1 MLSLLKKLWNWLK
14 SLFIASPRA
23 INPKEVKNTPPE
35 PSDGEYEGIL
45 MGLFEQVAAGTTTG
59 GLRGWLYSR
68 HCNDKKL
75 ARWLEVKSEEW
86 LLYPEDYQTLG
97 RDLAALGKVMTG
109 NLGEV
114 SQRISLQLRDAVR
127 DVSGVEGE
135 NLSPK
140 ETDLTEVVQDA
151 EFWFEQGNQKYMNG
165 DFIGAIASYD
175 QALEIKPDFHE
186 AWYNRGIALRNLGRF
201 EDAIASYDQALE
213 IKPDFHE
220 AWNNR
225 GNALRNLGRFEDA
238 IASYDQALEIKPDF
252 HEAWNNRGIALA
264 NLGRFEDAIASYDQA
279 LEIKP
284 DYYEAWNN
292 RGIALA
298 NLGRFE
304 DAIASYDQALE
315 IKPDYYEA
323 WNNRGNALRNLGR
336 FEDAI
341 ASYDQ
346 ALEIKPEYHEAW
358 YNRGIALGNLG
369 RFEEEIASYDRALEI
384 KPDKHEA
391 WNNRGVALGNL
402 GRFEE
407 AIASWDRALEF
418 KPDYHDAWNYRGIA
432 LANLG
437 RFEEAIAS
445 YDRALEIKPDYHDA
459 WNYRGI
465 ALANLGRFEEA
476 IASYDR
482 ALEIKPDYHDAWNNR
497 GVALGNLGRFEE
509 ALTSYDKALEI
520 KPDLHQAWYNRGWSV
535 CSLSKNRVSTPSLEA
550 LIYRKPIVALNDREP
565 HIFALREALPHLIQG
580 SPPWGQIYRY
590 LGEAYLE
597 HSQYKEKASPY
608 WREAIRHYQ
617 TALPI
622 LSEKDF
628 PEDHLEI
635 LQGLIRAHL
644 SLQEIP
650 EARFYQQQGRHL
662 FTRLRAQKRDK
673 PAFEAKFSSF
683 SHLEIDLLIE
693 ENHPLDAIEQAE
705 FYKNR
710 CLTWILDNWQ
720 ENPTSPDYATIQS
733 LTGPNKAI
741 IYWYLSEDN
750 LTTFIITAEADPV
763 IVEPEQ
769 RRQPARQFR
778 TWLTEWDKQYRDYAS
793 KKETE
798 NKQNHPW
805 RLSLNSRFAELKRIL
820 QIDKILEPLPVSV
833 DSLILIPHRDLHRF
847 PLHTLFPEKYTATYL
862 PSAQVGLRP
871 QSGDSSYSPLLS
883 VEDPK
888 TEQKPMDFAQLESA
902 IISHILQPS
911 QRISPKK
918 ASREN
923 VRKALENAHK
933 TFHFT
938 GHGFYDSFRPQE
950 SAIALSDGLL
960 TVRDINKLNLS
971 SYRLVCL
978 AACET
983 ALTGKDGITTEYV
996 GLVSAFLAAGA
1007 TNVVSTLW
1015 PVKEISSAWFMINFY
1030 QRLLAGES
1038 PALALKN
1045 TQNWLKNITW
1055 QQLANWIE
1063 QLGQLPDLRE
1073 GVDRLEV
1080 RAANIL
1086 KEGSTIG
1093 LDQLTEYSD
1102 PYHWA
1107 AYTLTGQD

>member
-14 SLFIASPRA
+14 SLFIASPKA

-45 MGLFEQVAAGTTTG
+45 MGLFEQVAAGTTTD

-68 HCNDKKL
+68 HCDDKKL

-86 LLYPEDYQTLG
+86 LRYPEDYQTLG
-97 RDLAALGKVMTG
+97 RNLAALGKVMTG

-135 NLSPK
+135 NLGSK

-151 EFWFEQGNQKYMNG
+151 EFWFEQGYQKAING
-165 DFIGAIASYD
+165 DFIGAIASWD
-175 QALEIKPDFHE
+175 RALEIKPD
-186 AWYNRGIALRNLGRF
+186 Y
-201 EDAIASYDQALE
+201 YY
-213 IKPDFHE
+213 

-225 GNALRNLGRFEDA
+225 GNALVNLGRLEEA
-238 IASYDQALEIKPDF
+238 IASYDRALEFKPDF
-252 HEAWNNRGIALA
+252 HEAWNNRGIALR
-264 NLGRFEDAIASYDQA
+264 NLGRFEQAIASYDRALEFKPDFHEAWNNRGIALGNLGRLEEAIASYDQA

-284 DYYEAWNN
+284 DKHEAWNY
-292 RGIALA
+292 RGFALD

-304 DAIASYDQALE
+304 Q
-315 IKPDYYEA
+315 
-323 WNNRGNALRNLGR
+323 
-336 FEDAI
+336 
-341 ASYDQ
+341 
-346 ALEIKPEYHEAW
+346 
-358 YNRGIALGNLG
+358 
-369 RFEEEIASYDRALEI
+369 
-384 KPDKHEA
+384 
-391 WNNRGVALGNL
+391 
-402 GRFEE
+402 
-407 AIASWDRALEF
+407 
-418 KPDYHDAWNYRGIA
+418 
-432 LANLG
+432 
-437 RFEEAIAS
+437 AIAS
-445 YDRALEIKPDYHDA
+445 YDRALEIKPDYHLA
-459 WNYRGI
+459 WDNRGI
-465 ALANLGRFEEA
+465 ALGNLGRFEQAIASWDRALEIQPDYHYAWNNRGVALENLGRLAEAIASWDRALEIKPDDHVAWYNRGIALYNLARFEEVIASYDRALEIKPDYHEAWDNRGIALGNLGRLAEA

-482 ALEIKPDYHDAWNNR
+482 ALEIKPDDHDAWNNR
-497 GVALGNLGRFEE
+497 GIALTDLARFEE
-509 ALTSYDKALEI
+509 AIASYDRALEF
-520 KPDLHQAWYNRGWSV
+520 KPDKHEAWYGRGWAV
-535 CSLSKNRVSTPSLEA
+535 CSLSKNRISTPSLEA

-608 WREAIRHYQ
+608 WREAIGHYQ
-617 TALPI
+617 IALPI

-750 LTTFIITAEADPV
+750 LTTFIITPEADPV

-769 RRQPARQFR
+769 RRQLARQFR
-778 TWLTEWDKQYRDYAS
+778 TWLTEWDKQYLDYAS

-805 RLSLNSRFAELKRIL
+805 RLSLNSRFAQLKRIL

-911 QRISPKK
+911 QRISPEN

-923 VRKALENAHK
+923 VRNALENAHK

-1015 PVKEISSAWFMINFY
+1015 PVKEISSAWFMVNFY

-1063 QLGQLPDLRE
+1063 QLGQLPDLME
-1073 GVDRLEV
+1073 WVDRLEA

-1102 PYHWA
+1102 PYYWA

>member
-14 SLFIASPRA
+14 SLFIASPKA

-68 HCNDKKL
+68 HCDDKKL

-86 LLYPEDYQTLG
+86 LRYPEDYQTLG

-127 DVSGVEGE
+127 DVSSVEEE
-135 NLSPK
+135 NLGPK

-165 DFIGAIASYD
+165 DFIGAIASFD
-175 QALEIKPDFHE
+175 
-186 AWYNRGIALRNLGRF
+186 R
-201 EDAIASYDQALE
+201 
-213 IKPDFHE
+213 
-220 AWNNR
+220 
-225 GNALRNLGRFEDA
+225 
-238 IASYDQALEIKPDF
+238 
-252 HEAWNNRGIALA
+252 
-264 NLGRFEDAIASYDQA
+264 A

-284 DYYEAWNN
+284 DYHQAWDN
-292 RGIALA
+292 RGIALHK
-298 NLGRFE
+298 LGRFE
-304 DAIASYDQALE
+304 QA
-315 IKPDYYEA
+315 
-323 WNNRGNALRNLGR
+323 
-336 FEDAI
+336 
-341 ASYDQ
+341 
-346 ALEIKPEYHEAW
+346 
-358 YNRGIALGNLG
+358 
-369 RFEEEIASYDRALEI
+369 IASYDRALEF
-384 KPDKHEA
+384 KPDFHEA
-391 WNNRGVALGNL
+391 WINRGVALG
-402 GRFEE
+402 
-407 AIASWDRALEF
+407 
-418 KPDYHDAWNYRGIA
+418 
-432 LANLG
+432 NLG

-445 YDRALEIKPDYHDA
+445 YDRALEIKPDLHQA
-459 WNYRGI
+459 WYNRGV
-465 ALANLGRFEEA
+465 ALYNLGRFEEA

-482 ALEIKPDYHDAWNNR
+482 ALEFKPDKHEAWTNRGVALYNLGRFEQAIASYDRALEIKPDYHLAWNNR
-497 GVALGNLGRFEE
+497 GFALGNLGRFEQAIAFYDRALEIKPDFHLAWDNRGIALANLGRLAE
-509 ALTSYDKALEI
+509 AIASYDRALEIKPDYHEAWGNRGIALANLGRLAEAIASYDRALEIKPDYHEAWGNRGIALADLGRLEEAIASYDKALEF
-520 KPDLHQAWYNRGWSV
+520 KPDYHEAWHNRGWAV
-535 CSLSKNRVSTPSLEA
+535 CSLSKNRISTPSLEA

-778 TWLTEWDKQYRDYAS
+778 TWLTEWDKQYLDYAS

-805 RLSLNSRFAELKRIL
+805 RLSLNSRFAQLKRIL

-888 TEQKPMDFAQLESA
+888 TEQKPMDLAQLESA
-902 IISHILQPS
+902 IISHIVQPS
-911 QRISPKK
+911 QRISPEN

-996 GLVSAFLAAGA
+996 GLVSAFRAAGA
-1007 TNVVSTLW
+1007 SNVVSTLW
-1015 PVKEISSAWFMINFY
+1015 PVKEISSAWFMVNFY

-1080 RAANIL
+1080 RAANTL

>member
-14 SLFIASPRA
+14 SLFIASPKA
-23 INPKEVKNTPPE
+23 INLKKVKNTPPE

-45 MGLFEQVAAGTTTG
+45 MGLFEQVAAGTTTD
-59 GLRGWLYSR
+59 GLREWLYSR
-68 HCNDKKL
+68 HCDDKKL

-135 NLSPK
+135 NLCSK

-151 EFWFEQGNQKYMNG
+151 EFWFEQGTQKYMNG

-175 QALEIKPDFHE
+175 RALEIKPDDHHAWNNRGSALANLGRLEEAIASYDQALEIKPDFHQAWDIRGVILNNLGRYEEALASSDKALEIKPDFYHAWYVRGFALDGLGRFEEAIASYDRALEFKPDDHE

-201 EDAIASYDQALE
+201 EEAIASYDQALE
-213 IKPDFHE
+213 IKPD
-220 AWNNR
+220 
-225 GNALRNLGRFEDA
+225 
-238 IASYDQALEIKPDF
+238 
-252 HEAWNNRGIALA
+252 
-264 NLGRFEDAIASYDQA
+264 
-279 LEIKP
+279 
-284 DYYEAWNN
+284 
-292 RGIALA
+292 
-298 NLGRFE
+298 
-304 DAIASYDQALE
+304 
-315 IKPDYYEA
+315 
-323 WNNRGNALRNLGR
+323 
-336 FEDAI
+336 
-341 ASYDQ
+341 
-346 ALEIKPEYHEAW
+346 
-358 YNRGIALGNLG
+358 
-369 RFEEEIASYDRALEI
+369 
-384 KPDKHEA
+384 KHEA
-391 WNNRGVALGNL
+391 WHNRGVALG
-402 GRFEE
+402 
-407 AIASWDRALEF
+407 
-418 KPDYHDAWNYRGIA
+418 
-432 LANLG
+432 NLG

-445 YDRALEIKPDYHDA
+445 YDRALEIKPDYHQA
-459 WNYRGI
+459 WYNRGI
-465 ALANLGRFEEA
+465 ALADLGRFEEA

-482 ALEIKPDYHDAWNNR
+482 ALEIKPDYHEAWNNR
-497 GVALGNLGRFEE
+497 GVALLNLGRFEDAIASYDRALEIKPDYYYAWNNRGNALGNLGRFEQ
-509 ALTSYDKALEI
+509 AIASYDRALEI
-520 KPDLHQAWYNRGWSV
+520 KPDFHEAWNNRGGALHSLGRFEQAIASFDQALEIKPDYHLAWNNRGSAV
-535 CSLSKNRVSTPSLEA
+535 CSLSKNRISTPSLEA

-590 LGEAYLE
+590 LGQAYLE

-617 TALPI
+617 IALPI

-673 PAFEAKFSSF
+673 PAFERKFSSF

-710 CLTWILDNWQ
+710 CLTWILDSWQ
-720 ENPTSPDYATIQS
+720 ENATSPDYATIQS

-769 RRQPARQFR
+769 RRQPAQQFR
-778 TWLTEWDKQYRDYAS
+778 TWLSEWDKQYLDYAS

-805 RLSLNSRFAELKRIL
+805 RLSLNSRFAQLKRIL

-862 PSAQVGLRP
+862 PSAQVGLRT
-871 QSGDSSYSPLLS
+871 QSSDFSYSPLLS

-888 TEQKPMDFAQLESA
+888 TEQKPMDLAQLESA

-911 QRISPKK
+911 ERISPEN

-923 VRKALENAHK
+923 VRNALENAHK

-996 GLVSAFLAAGA
+996 GLVSAFRAAGA

-1015 PVKEISSAWFMINFY
+1015 PVKEISSAWFMVNFY
-1030 QRLLAGES
+1030 QRLLTGES

-1063 QLGQLPDLRE
+1063 QLGQLPDLME
-1073 GVDRLEV
+1073 WVDRLEA

-1102 PYHWA
+1102 PYYWA

>member
-14 SLFIASPRA
+14 SLFIASPKA
-23 INPKEVKNTPPE
+23 INPKKVENTPPE

-68 HCNDKKL
+68 HCDDKKL
-75 ARWLEVKSEEW
+75 ARWLGVKSEEW
-86 LLYPEDYQTLG
+86 LQYPEDYQTLG

-127 DVSGVEGE
+127 DVSSVEGE
-135 NLSPK
+135 NLCPK

-151 EFWFEQGNQKYMNG
+151 AFWFEQGTQKYMNG
-165 DFIGAIASYD
+165 DFIGA
-175 QALEIKPDFHE
+175 
-186 AWYNRGIALRNLGRF
+186 
-201 EDAIASYDQALE
+201 
-213 IKPDFHE
+213 
-220 AWNNR
+220 
-225 GNALRNLGRFEDA
+225 
-238 IASYDQALEIKPDF
+238 
-252 HEAWNNRGIALA
+252 
-264 NLGRFEDAIASYDQA
+264 
-279 LEIKP
+279 
-284 DYYEAWNN
+284 
-292 RGIALA
+292 
-298 NLGRFE
+298 
-304 DAIASYDQALE
+304 
-315 IKPDYYEA
+315 
-323 WNNRGNALRNLGR
+323 
-336 FEDAI
+336 
-341 ASYDQ
+341 
-346 ALEIKPEYHEAW
+346 
-358 YNRGIALGNLG
+358 
-369 RFEEEIASYDRALEI
+369 IASYDRALEI

-391 WNNRGVALGNL
+391 WDNRGFALVNL
-402 GRFEE
+402 GRLEE
-407 AIASWDRALEF
+407 AIASYDRALEIKPDFHQAWNNRGIALHKLGRFEQAIASYDRALEF
-418 KPDYHDAWNYRGIA
+418 KPDFHQAWINRGVA
-432 LANLG
+432 LGNLG

-445 YDRALEIKPDYHDA
+445 YDRALEIKPDLHQAWYNRGVALYNLGRFEEAIASYDRALEFKPDKHEAWTNRGVALYNLGRFEQAIASYDRALEIKPDYHLA
-459 WNYRGI
+459 WNNRGFALGNLGRFEQAIAFYDRALEIKPDFHLAWDNRGI
-465 ALANLGRFEEA
+465 ALANLGRLAEAIASYDRALEIKPDYHEAWGNRGIALADLGRLEEA

-482 ALEIKPDYHDAWNNR
+482 ALEIKPDYHEAWYNR
-497 GVALGNLGRFEE
+497 GIALADLGRLEE
-509 ALTSYDKALEI
+509 AIASYDRALEI
-520 KPDLHQAWYNRGWSV
+520 KPDYHEAWYGRGWAV
-535 CSLSKNRVSTPSLEA
+535 CSLSKNRISTPSLEA

-590 LGEAYLE
+590 LGQAYLE
-597 HSQYKEKASPY
+597 HSQYKENASPY
-608 WREAIRHYQ
+608 WREAIRH
-617 TALPI
+617 
-622 LSEKDF
+622 
-628 PEDHLEI
+628 
-635 LQGLIRAHL
+635 
-644 SLQEIP
+644 EIP

-673 PAFEAKFSSF
+673 PAFERKFSSF

-733 LTGPNKAI
+733 LTDPNKAI

-750 LTTFIITAEADPV
+750 LTTFIITPEADPV

-769 RRQPARQFR
+769 RRQLARQFR
-778 TWLTEWDKQYRDYAS
+778 TWLTEWDKQYLDYAS

-805 RLSLNSRFAELKRIL
+805 RLSLNSRFAQLKRIL

-1080 RAANIL
+1080 RAANTL

>member
-1 MLSLLKKLWNWLK
+1 VQADEIIRGISQDLPNKNIQVLQLDSETDNLYEKIVDLPNYTNLNILFVRGLENALLRYEEAESQGYFLSSQSPVYGGTWAGVPKILGYLNLSRERFERQFPFTLVFLLPEFALRYFIRRASDFFDWYSGVYEFPTDKDILEREIRRLVYLDSDLDTYQQFTPQQRQEKLAEIKAYLSDSP
-14 SLFIASPRA
+14 SLDPVRASQLWHEKGLIHA
-23 INPKEVKNTPPE
+23 MGK
-35 PSDGEYEGIL
+35 EYE
-45 MGLFEQVAAGTTTG
+45 
-59 GLRGWLYSR
+59 
-68 HCNDKKL
+68 
-75 ARWLEVKSEEW
+75 
-86 LLYPEDYQTLG
+86 
-97 RDLAALGKVMTG
+97 
-109 NLGEV
+109 
-114 SQRISLQLRDAVR
+114 
-127 DVSGVEGE
+127 
-135 NLSPK
+135 
-140 ETDLTEVVQDA
+140 
-151 EFWFEQGNQKYMNG
+151 
-165 DFIGAIASYD
+165 
-175 QALEIKPDFHE
+175 QA
-186 AWYNRGIALRNLGRF
+186 
-201 EDAIASYDQALE
+201 
-213 IKPDFHE
+213 
-220 AWNNR
+220 
-225 GNALRNLGRFEDA
+225 
-238 IASYDQALEIKPDF
+238 
-252 HEAWNNRGIALA
+252 
-264 NLGRFEDAIASYDQA
+264 
-279 LEIKP
+279 
-284 DYYEAWNN
+284 
-292 RGIALA
+292 
-298 NLGRFE
+298 
-304 DAIASYDQALE
+304 
-315 IKPDYYEA
+315 
-323 WNNRGNALRNLGR
+323 
-336 FEDAI
+336 
-341 ASYDQ
+341 
-346 ALEIKPEYHEAW
+346 
-358 YNRGIALGNLG
+358 
-369 RFEEEIASYDRALEI
+369 IASYDRALEI

-391 WNNRGVALGNL
+391 WYNRGVALGNL
-402 GRFEE
+402 GRYEE
-407 AIASWDRALEF
+407 AIASHDRALEF
-418 KPDYHDAWNYRGIA
+418 KPDYH
-432 LANLG
+432 
-437 RFEEAIAS
+437 
-445 YDRALEIKPDYHDA
+445 K
-459 WNYRGI
+459 
-465 ALANLGRFEEA
+465 
-476 IASYDR
+476 
-482 ALEIKPDYHDAWNNR
+482 
-497 GVALGNLGRFEE
+497 
-509 ALTSYDKALEI
+509 
-520 KPDLHQAWYNRGWSV
+520 AWYNRGRAI
-535 CSLSKNRVSTPSLEA
+535 CSLSKNRISTPSLEA

-565 HIFALREALPHLIQG
+565 HLFGLREALPHLVQG

-597 HSQYKEKASPY
+597 HSRYKEKASPY
-608 WREAIRHYQ
+608 CRDAIRHYQ
-617 TALPI
+617 IALPI
-622 LSEKDF
+622 LTEKDF

-673 PAFEAKFSSF
+673 PAFERKFSSF

-733 LTGPNKAI
+733 LTSPDKAI

-750 LTTFIITAEADPV
+750 LTTFIITADADPV
-763 IVEPEQ
+763 ILEREQ
-769 RRQPARQFR
+769 RYQQARQFR
-778 TWLTEWDKQYRDYAS
+778 TWLTEWDKQYLDYAS

-805 RLSLNSRFAELKRIL
+805 RLSLNSRFAQLKRIL

-871 QSGDSSYSPLLS
+871 QSGDFSYSPLLS

-960 TVRDINKLNLS
+960 TVRDINGLNLS

-996 GLVSAFLAAGA
+996 GLVSAFRAAGA

-1063 QLGQLPDLRE
+1063 QLRLLPSLME

-1080 RAANIL
+1080 RAANTL

>member
-14 SLFIASPRA
+14 SLFIGSPKA

-68 HCNDKKL
+68 HCDDKKL

-86 LLYPEDYQTLG
+86 LRYPEDYQTLG

-127 DVSGVEGE
+127 DVSSVEEE
-135 NLSPK
+135 NLCPK

-151 EFWFEQGNQKYMNG
+151 EFWFQQGNQKYMNG
-165 DFIGAIASYD
+165 DFLGAIASYD
-175 QALEIKPDFHE
+175 RALEIKPDDHQAWYKRGVALTDLARFEEAIASYDRALEIKPDYHQ

-201 EDAIASYDQALE
+201 EEAIASYDRALE
-213 IKPDFHE
+213 IKPDDHL
-220 AWNNR
+220 AWLIR
-225 GNALRNLGRFEDA
+225 GGAL
-238 IASYDQALEIKPDF
+238 Y
-252 HEAWNNRGIALA
+252 
-264 NLGRFEDAIASYDQA
+264 
-279 LEIKP
+279 
-284 DYYEAWNN
+284 
-292 RGIALA
+292 
-298 NLGRFE
+298 
-304 DAIASYDQALE
+304 
-315 IKPDYYEA
+315 
-323 WNNRGNALRNLGR
+323 
-336 FEDAI
+336 
-341 ASYDQ
+341 
-346 ALEIKPEYHEAW
+346 
-358 YNRGIALGNLG
+358 NLG
-369 RFEEEIASYDRALEI
+369 RFEEAIASYDRALEI

-391 WNNRGVALGNL
+391 WYGRGVALGNL
-402 GRFEE
+402 GRSEQ
-407 AIASWDRALEF
+407 
-418 KPDYHDAWNYRGIA
+418 
-432 LANLG
+432 
-437 RFEEAIAS
+437 AIAS

-465 ALANLGRFEEA
+465 ALYNLGRFEQAIASFDQALEIKPDFHLAWNNRGSALYYLGRFEEA

-482 ALEIKPDYHDAWNNR
+482 ALEIKPDFHEAWNGRGVALYNLGRLEEAIASYDRALEIKPDLHQAWDNRGSALDDLGRFEDAIASFDQALEIQPDLHQAWNNR
-497 GVALGNLGRFEE
+497 GVALGNLGRFEQ
-509 ALTSYDKALEI
+509 AIASYDKALEFKPDYHQAWNNRGI
-520 KPDLHQAWYNRGWSV
+520 ALADLGRFEQAIASYDRALEFKPDLHQAWNNRGWAV

-597 HSQYKEKASPY
+597 HSRYKENASPY

-617 TALPI
+617 IALPI

-628 PEDHLEI
+628 PEDHLKI

-673 PAFEAKFSSF
+673 PAFERKFSSF

-769 RRQPARQFR
+769 RRQPAQQFR
-778 TWLTEWDKQYRDYAS
+778 TWLTEWDKQYLDYAS

-805 RLSLNSRFAELKRIL
+805 RLSLNSRFAQLKRIL

-871 QSGDSSYSPLLS
+871 QSSDFSYSPLLS

-996 GLVSAFLAAGA
+996 GLVSAFRAAGA

-1015 PVKEISSAWFMINFY
+1015 PVKEISSAWFMVNFY

>member
-14 SLFIASPRA
+14 SLFIASPKA
-23 INPKEVKNTPPE
+23 INPKKVENTPPE

-68 HCNDKKL
+68 HCDDKKL
-75 ARWLEVKSEEW
+75 ARWLGVKSEEW
-86 LLYPEDYQTLG
+86 LQYPEDYQTLG

-127 DVSGVEGE
+127 DVSSVEGE
-135 NLSPK
+135 NLCPK

-151 EFWFEQGNQKYMNG
+151 AFWFEQGTQKYMNG
-165 DFIGAIASYD
+165 DFIGA
-175 QALEIKPDFHE
+175 
-186 AWYNRGIALRNLGRF
+186 
-201 EDAIASYDQALE
+201 
-213 IKPDFHE
+213 
-220 AWNNR
+220 
-225 GNALRNLGRFEDA
+225 
-238 IASYDQALEIKPDF
+238 
-252 HEAWNNRGIALA
+252 
-264 NLGRFEDAIASYDQA
+264 
-279 LEIKP
+279 
-284 DYYEAWNN
+284 
-292 RGIALA
+292 
-298 NLGRFE
+298 
-304 DAIASYDQALE
+304 
-315 IKPDYYEA
+315 
-323 WNNRGNALRNLGR
+323 
-336 FEDAI
+336 
-341 ASYDQ
+341 
-346 ALEIKPEYHEAW
+346 
-358 YNRGIALGNLG
+358 
-369 RFEEEIASYDRALEI
+369 IASYDRALEI

-391 WNNRGVALGNL
+391 WDNRGFALVNL
-402 GRFEE
+402 GRLEE
-407 AIASWDRALEF
+407 AIASYDRALEIKPDFHQAWNNRGIALHKLGRFEQAIASYDRALEF
-418 KPDYHDAWNYRGIA
+418 KPDFHQAWINRGVA
-432 LANLG
+432 LGNLG

-445 YDRALEIKPDYHDA
+445 YDRALEIKPDLHQAWYNRGVALYNLGRFEEAIASYDRALEFKPDKHEAWTNRGVALYNLGRFEQAIASYDRALEIKPDYHLA
-459 WNYRGI
+459 WNNRGFALGNLGRFEQAIAFYDRALEIKPDFHLAWDNRGI
-465 ALANLGRFEEA
+465 ALANLGRLAEAIASYDRALEIKPDYHEAWYNRGIALADLGRLEEA

-482 ALEIKPDYHDAWNNR
+482 ALEIKPDYH
-497 GVALGNLGRFEE
+497 E
-509 ALTSYDKALEI
+509 
-520 KPDLHQAWYNRGWSV
+520 AWYGRGWAV
-535 CSLSKNRVSTPSLEA
+535 CSLSKNRISTPSLEA

-590 LGEAYLE
+590 LGQAYLE

-673 PAFEAKFSSF
+673 PAFERKFSSF

-733 LTGPNKAI
+733 LTDPNKAI

-750 LTTFIITAEADPV
+750 LTTFIITPEADPV

-769 RRQPARQFR
+769 RRQLARQFR
-778 TWLTEWDKQYRDYAS
+778 TWLTEWDKQYLDYAS

-805 RLSLNSRFAELKRIL
+805 RLSLNSRFAQLKRIL

-862 PSAQVGLRP
+862 PSAQVGLRT

-1080 RAANIL
+1080 RAANTL

>member
-1 MLSLLKKLWNWLK
+1 
-14 SLFIASPRA
+14 
-23 INPKEVKNTPPE
+23 NTPPE

-68 HCNDKKL
+68 HCDDKKL
-75 ARWLEVKSEEW
+75 ARWLGVKSEEW
-86 LLYPEDYQTLG
+86 LQYPEDYQTLG

-127 DVSGVEGE
+127 DVSGVEEE
-135 NLSPK
+135 NLGPK

-151 EFWFEQGNQKYMNG
+151 AFWFEQGYQKAING
-165 DFIGAIASYD
+165 DFIGAIASWD
-175 QALEIKPDFHE
+175 RALEIKPDYHE
-186 AWYNRGIALRNLGRF
+186 AWYNRGV
-201 EDAIASYDQALE
+201 
-213 IKPDFHE
+213 
-220 AWNNR
+220 
-225 GNALRNLGRFEDA
+225 
-238 IASYDQALEIKPDF
+238 
-252 HEAWNNRGIALA
+252 ALA
-264 NLGRFEDAIASYDQA
+264 NLGRFEQ
-279 LEIKP
+279 
-284 DYYEAWNN
+284 
-292 RGIALA
+292 
-298 NLGRFE
+298 
-304 DAIASYDQALE
+304 
-315 IKPDYYEA
+315 
-323 WNNRGNALRNLGR
+323 
-336 FEDAI
+336 
-341 ASYDQ
+341 
-346 ALEIKPEYHEAW
+346 
-358 YNRGIALGNLG
+358 
-369 RFEEEIASYDRALEI
+369 
-384 KPDKHEA
+384 
-391 WNNRGVALGNL
+391 
-402 GRFEE
+402 
-407 AIASWDRALEF
+407 
-418 KPDYHDAWNYRGIA
+418 
-432 LANLG
+432 
-437 RFEEAIAS
+437 AIAS
-445 YDRALEIKPDYHDA
+445 YDRALEIKPDYHEAWYNRGVALANLGRLEQAIASYDRALEIKPDLHEA
-459 WNYRGI
+459 WNNRGV
-465 ALANLGRFEEA
+465 ALANLGRFEQA

-482 ALEIKPDYHDAWNNR
+482 ALEIKPDYHEAWNNR
-497 GVALGNLGRFEE
+497 GWA
-509 ALTSYDKALEI
+509 
-520 KPDLHQAWYNRGWSV
+520 V

-617 TALPI
+617 IALPI
-622 LSEKDF
+622 LTEKDF

-710 CLTWILDNWQ
+710 CLTWILDSWQ

-733 LTGPNKAI
+733 LTSPNKAI

-769 RRQPARQFR
+769 RRQLARQFR
-778 TWLTEWDKQYRDYAS
+778 TWLTEWDKQYLDYAS

-805 RLSLNSRFAELKRIL
+805 RLSLNSRFAQLKRIL

-996 GLVSAFLAAGA
+996 GLVSAFRAAGA

-1030 QRLLAGES
+1030 QRLLTGES

-1073 GVDRLEV
+1073 GVDRLEA
-1080 RAANIL
+1080 RAANTL

-1093 LDQLTEYSD
+1093 LDQLTEYGD
-1102 PYHWA
+1102 PYYWA

>member
-1 MLSLLKKLWNWLK
+1 
-14 SLFIASPRA
+14 
-23 INPKEVKNTPPE
+23 
-35 PSDGEYEGIL
+35 
-45 MGLFEQVAAGTTTG
+45 
-59 GLRGWLYSR
+59 
-68 HCNDKKL
+68 
-75 ARWLEVKSEEW
+75 
-86 LLYPEDYQTLG
+86 PEDYQTLG

-135 NLSPK
+135 NLCSK

-151 EFWFEQGNQKYMNG
+151 EFWFEQGTQKYMNG
-165 DFIGAIASYD
+165 DFIGAIASFDRALEFKPDLHQAWDIRGVILNNLGRYEEALASSD
-175 QALEIKPDFHE
+175 KALEIKPDFDH
-186 AWYNRGIALRNLGRF
+186 AWYVRGFALDGLGRF
-201 EDAIASYDQALE
+201 EEAIASHDRALE
-213 IKPDFHE
+213 IKPDDHY
-220 AWNNR
+220 AWHIR
-225 GNALRNLGRFEDA
+225 GN
-238 IASYDQALEIKPDF
+238 
-252 HEAWNNRGIALA
+252 
-264 NLGRFEDAIASYDQA
+264 
-279 LEIKP
+279 
-284 DYYEAWNN
+284 
-292 RGIALA
+292 
-298 NLGRFE
+298 
-304 DAIASYDQALE
+304 
-315 IKPDYYEA
+315 
-323 WNNRGNALRNLGR
+323 
-336 FEDAI
+336 
-341 ASYDQ
+341 
-346 ALEIKPEYHEAW
+346 
-358 YNRGIALGNLG
+358 ALGNLG
-369 RFEEEIASYDRALEI
+369 RLEEAIASYDRALEI

-391 WNNRGVALGNL
+391 WNNRGFALYNL
-402 GRFEE
+402 GRLEE
-407 AIASWDRALEF
+407 AIASF
-418 KPDYHDAWNYRGIA
+418 
-432 LANLG
+432 
-437 RFEEAIAS
+437 
-445 YDRALEIKPDYHDA
+445 DRALEIKPDLHQA
-459 WNYRGI
+459 WDNRGS
-465 ALANLGRFEEA
+465 ALDDLGRFEDA
-476 IASYDR
+476 IASFDQ
-482 ALEIKPDYHDAWNNR
+482 ALEIQPDLHQAWNNR
-497 GVALGNLGRFEE
+497 GVALGNLGRFEQ
-509 ALTSYDKALEI
+509 AIASYDKALEF
-520 KPDLHQAWYNRGWSV
+520 KPDYHQAWNNRGIALADLGRFEQAIASYDRALEFKPDYHGAWYNRGNALGNLGRLEEVIASYDRALEIKPDKHEAWHNRGVALHKLGRLAEAIASYDRALEIKPDDHLAWYNRGTAV
-535 CSLSKNRVSTPSLEA
+535 CSLSKNRISTPSLEA

-590 LGEAYLE
+590 LGQAYLE

-617 TALPI
+617 IALPI

-710 CLTWILDNWQ
+710 CLTWILDSWQ

-733 LTGPNKAI
+733 LTSPNKAI

-750 LTTFIITAEADPV
+750 LTTFIITPEADPV
-763 IVEPEQ
+763 ILEPEQ

-778 TWLTEWDKQYRDYAS
+778 TWLTEWDKQYLDYAS

-871 QSGDSSYSPLLS
+871 QSGDFSYSPLLS

-996 GLVSAFLAAGA
+996 GLVSAFRAAGA

-1015 PVKEISSAWFMINFY
+1015 PVKEISSAWFMVNFY

-1080 RAANIL
+1080 RAANTL

>member
-14 SLFIASPRA
+14 SLFIASPKA

-45 MGLFEQVAAGTTTG
+45 MGLFEQVAAGTTTD

-86 LLYPEDYQTLG
+86 LQYPEDYQTLG

-135 NLSPK
+135 NLCPK

-151 EFWFEQGNQKYMNG
+151 AFWFEQGYQKAING
-165 DFIGAIASYD
+165 DFIGAIAS
-175 QALEIKPDFHE
+175 F
-186 AWYNRGIALRNLGRF
+186 
-201 EDAIASYDQALE
+201 
-213 IKPDFHE
+213 
-220 AWNNR
+220 
-225 GNALRNLGRFEDA
+225 
-238 IASYDQALEIKPDF
+238 
-252 HEAWNNRGIALA
+252 
-264 NLGRFEDAIASYDQA
+264 
-279 LEIKP
+279 
-284 DYYEAWNN
+284 
-292 RGIALA
+292 
-298 NLGRFE
+298 
-304 DAIASYDQALE
+304 
-315 IKPDYYEA
+315 
-323 WNNRGNALRNLGR
+323 
-336 FEDAI
+336 
-341 ASYDQ
+341 
-346 ALEIKPEYHEAW
+346 
-358 YNRGIALGNLG
+358 
-369 RFEEEIASYDRALEI
+369 
-384 KPDKHEA
+384 
-391 WNNRGVALGNL
+391 
-402 GRFEE
+402 
-407 AIASWDRALEF
+407 DRALEF
-418 KPDYHDAWNYRGIA
+418 KPDLHQAWQNRGAA

-437 RFEEAIAS
+437 RLEEAIAS
-445 YDRALEIKPDYHDA
+445 YDRALEIKPDD
-459 WNYRGI
+459 
-465 ALANLGRFEEA
+465 
-476 IASYDR
+476 
-482 ALEIKPDYHDAWNNR
+482 PDGWNNR
-497 GVALGNLGRFEE
+497 GIALGNLGRLEE
-509 ALTSYDKALEI
+509 EIASYDKALEI
-520 KPDLHQAWYNRGWSV
+520 KPDFHEAWYGRGIALHSLGRLEEAIASYDKALEFKPDYYYAWYVRGWSV

-617 TALPI
+617 IALPI

-628 PEDHLEI
+628 PEDHLKI

-673 PAFEAKFSSF
+673 PAFERKFSSF

-778 TWLTEWDKQYRDYAS
+778 TWLTEWDKQYLDYAS

-805 RLSLNSRFAELKRIL
+805 RLSLNSRFAQLKRIL

-871 QSGDSSYSPLLS
+871 QSGDFSYSPLLS

-1015 PVKEISSAWFMINFY
+1015 PVKEISSAWFMVNFY

-1063 QLGQLPDLRE
+1063 QLRQLPDLTE
-1073 GVDRLEV
+1073 GVDRLEA

>member
-1 MLSLLKKLWNWLK
+1 MLPLLKKLWNWLK
-14 SLFIASPRA
+14 SLFIGSPKA
-23 INPKEVKNTPPE
+23 VNPEKVQKSPPE

-68 HCNDKKL
+68 YCDDKKL
-75 ARWLEVKSEEW
+75 ARWLGVKSEEW
-86 LLYPEDYQTLG
+86 LQYPEDYQTLA

-127 DVSGVEGE
+127 DVSSVEGE
-135 NLSPK
+135 NLGST
-140 ETDLTEVVQDA
+140 ETDLTEVQKLYQLLNQGKTSTTQRLSTANNIPIVQDA

-165 DFIGAIASYD
+165 DFIGAIAS
-175 QALEIKPDFHE
+175 F
-186 AWYNRGIALRNLGRF
+186 
-201 EDAIASYDQALE
+201 
-213 IKPDFHE
+213 
-220 AWNNR
+220 
-225 GNALRNLGRFEDA
+225 
-238 IASYDQALEIKPDF
+238 
-252 HEAWNNRGIALA
+252 
-264 NLGRFEDAIASYDQA
+264 
-279 LEIKP
+279 
-284 DYYEAWNN
+284 
-292 RGIALA
+292 
-298 NLGRFE
+298 
-304 DAIASYDQALE
+304 
-315 IKPDYYEA
+315 
-323 WNNRGNALRNLGR
+323 
-336 FEDAI
+336 
-341 ASYDQ
+341 
-346 ALEIKPEYHEAW
+346 
-358 YNRGIALGNLG
+358 
-369 RFEEEIASYDRALEI
+369 DRALEI
-384 KPDKHEA
+384 KPDYHLA
-391 WNNRGVALGNL
+391 WC
-402 GRFEE
+402 
-407 AIASWDRALEF
+407 I
-418 KPDYHDAWNYRGIA
+418 RGIA
-432 LANLG
+432 LDDLG
-437 RFEEAIAS
+437 RYEEAIAS
-445 YDRALEIKPDYHDA
+445 YDRALEFKPDYHQA
-459 WNYRGI
+459 W
-465 ALANLGRFEEA
+465 
-476 IASYDR
+476 S
-482 ALEIKPDYHDAWNNR
+482 NR
-497 GVALGNLGRFEE
+497 GSA
-509 ALTSYDKALEI
+509 I
-520 KPDLHQAWYNRGWSV
+520 
-535 CSLSKNRVSTPSLEA
+535 CSLSKNRISTPSLEA

-565 HIFALREALPHLIQG
+565 HLFGLREALPHLVQG

-597 HSQYKEKASPY
+597 HSQYQGKASPY
-608 WREAIRHYQ
+608 CRDAIRHYQ
-617 TALPI
+617 IALPI
-622 LSEKDF
+622 LTEKDF

-644 SLQEIP
+644 SLQEITQ
-650 EARFYQQQGRHL
+650 ARFYQQQGRDL
-662 FTRLRAQKRDK
+662 FNRLRAQKGDK

-733 LTGPNKAI
+733 LTSPDKAI

-750 LTTFIITAEADPV
+750 LTTFIITADADPV
-763 IVEPEQ
+763 ILEREQ
-769 RRQPARQFR
+769 RYQQARQFR

-805 RLSLNSRFAELKRIL
+805 RLSLNNCFAQLKRIL
-820 QIDKILEPLPVSV
+820 QIDKILAHLPVSV
-833 DSLILIPHRDLHRF
+833 NSLILIPHRDLHRF

-871 QSGDSSYSPLLS
+871 QSGDFSYSPLLS

-911 QRISPKK
+911 ARISPKK

-923 VRKALENAHK
+923 VRKALENAYK

-938 GHGFYDSFRPQE
+938 GHGFYDSFRPQA

-960 TVRDINKLNLS
+960 TVRDINGLNLS

-996 GLVSAFLAAGA
+996 GLVSAFRAAGA

-1055 QQLANWIE
+1055 QQLADWIE
-1063 QLGQLPDLRE
+1063 QLRQLPSLME

-1080 RAANIL
+1080 RAANTL

>member
-23 INPKEVKNTPPE
+23 INPKKVENTPPE

-68 HCNDKKL
+68 HCDDKKL

-86 LLYPEDYQTLG
+86 LQYPEDYQTLG
-97 RDLAALGKVMTG
+97 RDLAALGRVMTG

-151 EFWFEQGNQKYMNG
+151 AFWFEQGYQKAING
-165 DFIGAIASYD
+165 DFIGAIASWD
-175 QALEIKPDFHE
+175 RALEIKPDFHE
-186 AWYNRGIALRNLGRF
+186 AWYNRGNALHSLGRLEQAIASYDRALEIKPDFHEAWDNRGFALVNLGRLEQAIASFDRALEMKPDLHQAWYNRGGALADLGRF
-201 EDAIASYDQALE
+201 EDAIASYDRALE
-213 IKPDFHE
+213 IKPDYHQAWYNRGFALGNLGRFGE
-220 AWNNR
+220 AIASYDRALEFKPDFPDAWNNR
-225 GNALRNLGRFEDA
+225 GGALDDLGRFEDA

-252 HEAWNNRGIALA
+252 HEAWNNRGIAL
-264 NLGRFEDAIASYDQA
+264 DD
-279 LEIKP
+279 
-284 DYYEAWNN
+284 
-292 RGIALA
+292 
-298 NLGRFE
+298 LGRFE

-323 WNNRGNALRNLGR
+323 WNNRGNALHKLGR

-346 ALEIKPEYHEAW
+346 ALEIKPDYYEAW
-358 YNRGIALGNLG
+358 YNRGSALHSLG
-369 RFEEEIASYDRALEI
+369 RFED
-384 KPDKHEA
+384 
-391 WNNRGVALGNL
+391 
-402 GRFEE
+402 
-407 AIASWDRALEF
+407 AIASFDRALEF
-418 KPDYHDAWNYRGIA
+418 KPDYH
-432 LANLG
+432 
-437 RFEEAIAS
+437 E
-445 YDRALEIKPDYHDA
+445 
-459 WNYRGI
+459 
-465 ALANLGRFEEA
+465 
-476 IASYDR
+476 
-482 ALEIKPDYHDAWNNR
+482 
-497 GVALGNLGRFEE
+497 
-509 ALTSYDKALEI
+509 
-520 KPDLHQAWYNRGWSV
+520 AWYGRGWAV
-535 CSLSKNRVSTPSLEA
+535 CSLSKNRISTPSLEA
-550 LIYRKPIVALNDREP
+550 LINRKPIVALNDREP

-617 TALPI
+617 IALPI

-750 LTTFIITAEADPV
+750 LTTFIITPEADPV

-871 QSGDSSYSPLLS
+871 QSGDFSYSPLLS

-996 GLVSAFLAAGA
+996 GLVSAFRAAGA

-1015 PVKEISSAWFMINFY
+1015 PVKEISSAWFMVNFY

-1073 GVDRLEV
+1073 GVDRLEA
-1080 RAANIL
+1080 RAANTL

-1093 LDQLTEYSD
+1093 LDQLTEYGD
-1102 PYHWA
+1102 PYYWA

>member
-14 SLFIASPRA
+14 SLFIASPKA

-68 HCNDKKL
+68 HCDDKKL
-75 ARWLEVKSEEW
+75 ARWLGVKSEEW
-86 LLYPEDYQTLG
+86 LQYPEDYQTLG

-127 DVSGVEGE
+127 DVSGVEEE
-135 NLSPK
+135 NLGPK

-151 EFWFEQGNQKYMNG
+151 EFWFEQGNQKVING

-175 QALEIKPDFHE
+175 RALEF
-186 AWYNRGIALRNLGRF
+186 
-201 EDAIASYDQALE
+201 
-213 IKPDFHE
+213 
-220 AWNNR
+220 
-225 GNALRNLGRFEDA
+225 
-238 IASYDQALEIKPDF
+238 
-252 HEAWNNRGIALA
+252 
-264 NLGRFEDAIASYDQA
+264 
-279 LEIKP
+279 KP
-284 DYYEAWNN
+284 DYH
-292 RGIALA
+292 G
-298 NLGRFE
+298 
-304 DAIASYDQALE
+304 
-315 IKPDYYEA
+315 
-323 WNNRGNALRNLGR
+323 
-336 FEDAI
+336 
-341 ASYDQ
+341 
-346 ALEIKPEYHEAW
+346 AW

-369 RFEEEIASYDRALEI
+369 RFEQ
-384 KPDKHEA
+384 
-391 WNNRGVALGNL
+391 
-402 GRFEE
+402 
-407 AIASWDRALEF
+407 AIASW
-418 KPDYHDAWNYRGIA
+418 
-432 LANLG
+432 
-437 RFEEAIAS
+437 
-445 YDRALEIKPDYHDA
+445 DRALEIKPDYHEA
-459 WNYRGI
+459 WGNRGV
-465 ALANLGRFEEA
+465 ALYNLGRFEEV
-476 IASYDR
+476 IA
-482 ALEIKPDYHDAWNNR
+482 
-497 GVALGNLGRFEE
+497 
-509 ALTSYDKALEI
+509 SYDKALEI
-520 KPDLHQAWYNRGWSV
+520 KPDLHQAWYNRGVALADLGRWAEAIASWDQALEIKPDKHEAWNNRGIALGNLGRFEQAIASYDRALEIKPDDHLAWLIRGGALYNLGRFEEVIASYDRALEIKPDDHEAWYNRGIALVNLGRLEEAIASYDRALEFKPDLHQAWYNRGNALADLGRLEEAIASYDRALEFKPDDHEAWYNRGIALGNLGRLEEAIASWDQALEIQPDFYHAWYNRGIELKNLGRYEEAIASYDRALEIKPDFHLAWYGRGNALGNLGRFEQAIASFDQALEIKPDYHLACDNRGWAV

-597 HSQYKEKASPY
+597 HSQYKENASPY

-673 PAFEAKFSSF
+673 PAFERKFSSF

-763 IVEPEQ
+763 ILEPEQ

-805 RLSLNSRFAELKRIL
+805 RLSLNSRFAQLKRIL

-871 QSGDSSYSPLLS
+871 QSGDFSYSPLLS

-996 GLVSAFLAAGA
+996 GLVSAFRAAGA

-1015 PVKEISSAWFMINFY
+1015 PVKEISSAWFMVNFY

>member
-14 SLFIASPRA
+14 SLFIGSPKA

-68 HCNDKKL
+68 HCDDKKL
-75 ARWLEVKSEEW
+75 ARWLGVKSEEW
-86 LLYPEDYQTLG
+86 LQYPEDYQTLG

-127 DVSGVEGE
+127 DVSGVDGE
-135 NLSPK
+135 NLCPK

-151 EFWFEQGNQKYMNG
+151 AFWFEQGYQKYTNG

-175 QALEIKPDFHE
+175 RVLEIKPDLHE
-186 AWYNRGIALRNLGRF
+186 AWFIRGAALVSLGRFEQAIASWDRALEMKPDYPDAWFIRGIALGHLGRF
-201 EDAIASYDQALE
+201 EEAIASYDRALE
-213 IKPDFHE
+213 FKPDDHL

-225 GNALRNLGRFEDA
+225 GSALYYLGRFE
-238 IASYDQALEIKPDF
+238 QA
-252 HEAWNNRGIALA
+252 
-264 NLGRFEDAIASYDQA
+264 
-279 LEIKP
+279 
-284 DYYEAWNN
+284 
-292 RGIALA
+292 
-298 NLGRFE
+298 
-304 DAIASYDQALE
+304 
-315 IKPDYYEA
+315 
-323 WNNRGNALRNLGR
+323 
-336 FEDAI
+336 
-341 ASYDQ
+341 
-346 ALEIKPEYHEAW
+346 
-358 YNRGIALGNLG
+358 
-369 RFEEEIASYDRALEI
+369 IASYDRALEI

-391 WNNRGVALGNL
+391 WYGRGVALGNL
-402 GRFEE
+402 GRSEQ
-407 AIASWDRALEF
+407 
-418 KPDYHDAWNYRGIA
+418 
-432 LANLG
+432 
-437 RFEEAIAS
+437 AIAS

-465 ALANLGRFEEA
+465 ALADLGRFEQAIASFDQALEIKPDFHLAWYNRGIELGNLGRLEEA

-482 ALEIKPDYHDAWNNR
+482 ALEIKPDLHQAWYGR
-497 GVALGNLGRFEE
+497 GNALKNLGRFEE
-509 ALTSYDKALEI
+509 AIASYDHALEI
-520 KPDLHQAWYNRGWSV
+520 KPDYHEAWNNRGNALADLGRFAEAIASYDRALEFKPDDHEAWNNRGFALGNLGRLEEAIASYDRALEIKPDFHEAWGNRGWAV
-535 CSLSKNRVSTPSLEA
+535 CSLSKNRISTPSLEA

-565 HIFALREALPHLIQG
+565 HIFALREALTHLIQG

-590 LGEAYLE
+590 LGEAYME

-617 TALPI
+617 IALPI

-750 LTTFIITAEADPV
+750 LTTFIITPEADPV

-778 TWLTEWDKQYRDYAS
+778 TWLTEWDKQYLDYAS

-805 RLSLNSRFAELKRIL
+805 RLSLNSRFAQLKRIL

-1015 PVKEISSAWFMINFY
+1015 PVKEISSAWFMVNFY

-1055 QQLANWIE
+1055 QQLAHWIE

-1080 RAANIL
+1080 RAANTL

>member
-1 MLSLLKKLWNWLK
+1 MTNPKVKPLTNFQESDFEGLLEEQPLTAAESYQSLLRSLRRKNGFNLLFVRCSPVQADEIIRGISQDLPNKNIQVLQLDSETDNLYEKIVDLPNYTNLNILFVRGLENALLRYEEAESEGYFLSSQSPVYGGTWAGVPKILGYLNLSRERFERQFPFTLVFLLPEFALRYFIRRASDFFDWYSGVYEFPTDKDILEREIERLVYLDGDLDTYQQFTPQQRQEKLAEIKAYLSDSPSLDPVQTSELWHKKGLIHQMGK
-14 SLFIASPRA
+14 
-23 INPKEVKNTPPE
+23 
-35 PSDGEYEGIL
+35 EYE
-45 MGLFEQVAAGTTTG
+45 Q
-59 GLRGWLYSR
+59 
-68 HCNDKKL
+68 
-75 ARWLEVKSEEW
+75 
-86 LLYPEDYQTLG
+86 
-97 RDLAALGKVMTG
+97 
-109 NLGEV
+109 
-114 SQRISLQLRDAVR
+114 
-127 DVSGVEGE
+127 
-135 NLSPK
+135 
-140 ETDLTEVVQDA
+140 
-151 EFWFEQGNQKYMNG
+151 
-165 DFIGAIASYD
+165 AIASYD
-175 QALEIKPDFHE
+175 RALEFKPDDH
-186 AWYNRGIALRNLGRF
+186 
-201 EDAIASYDQALE
+201 Q
-213 IKPDFHE
+213 
-220 AWNNR
+220 
-225 GNALRNLGRFEDA
+225 
-238 IASYDQALEIKPDF
+238 
-252 HEAWNNRGIALA
+252 
-264 NLGRFEDAIASYDQA
+264 
-279 LEIKP
+279 
-284 DYYEAWNN
+284 
-292 RGIALA
+292 
-298 NLGRFE
+298 
-304 DAIASYDQALE
+304 
-315 IKPDYYEA
+315 
-323 WNNRGNALRNLGR
+323 
-336 FEDAI
+336 
-341 ASYDQ
+341 
-346 ALEIKPEYHEAW
+346 AW

-369 RFEEEIASYDRALEI
+369 RLAEAIASFDRALEIKPDYHEAWFIRGVVLNNLGRYEEAIASYARALEI

-391 WNNRGVALGNL
+391 WNNRG
-402 GRFEE
+402 
-407 AIASWDRALEF
+407 
-418 KPDYHDAWNYRGIA
+418 IA
-432 LANLG
+432 LFNLG

-445 YDRALEIKPDYHDA
+445 YDKALEIKPDYHQA
-459 WNYRGI
+459 WNNRGF
-465 ALANLGRFEEA
+465 ALADLGRFEEA
-476 IASYDR
+476 IASFDR
-482 ALEIKPDYHDAWNNR
+482 ALEIKPDKHEAWYNR
-497 GVALGNLGRFEE
+497 GVALDDLGRFEQ
-509 ALTSYDKALEI
+509 AIASYDRALEF
-520 KPDLHQAWYNRGWSV
+520 KPDYHEAWYGRGWAV
-535 CSLSKNRVSTPSLEA
+535 CSLSKNRISTPSLEA

-617 TALPI
+617 IALPI

-733 LTGPNKAI
+733 LTSPNKAI

-763 IVEPEQ
+763 ILEPEQ

-778 TWLTEWDKQYRDYAS
+778 TWLTEWDKQYLDYAS

-805 RLSLNSRFAELKRIL
+805 RLSLNSRFAQLKRIL

-871 QSGDSSYSPLLS
+871 QSGDFSYSPLLS

-996 GLVSAFLAAGA
+996 GLVSAFRAAGA

-1073 GVDRLEV
+1073 GVDRLEA
-1080 RAANIL
+1080 RAANTL

-1093 LDQLTEYSD
+1093 LDQLTEYGD
-1102 PYHWA
+1102 PYYWA

>member
-1 MLSLLKKLWNWLK
+1 MT
-14 SLFIASPRA
+14 
-23 INPKEVKNTPPE
+23 NPKVKPLTNFQESDFEGLREEQPLTAAESYQALLRSLRRKNGFNLLFVRCSPVQADEIIRRVSQDLPNKNIQVLQLDSETDNLYEKIVDLPNYTNLNILFVRGLENALLRYEEAESEGYFLSSQSPVYGGTWAGVPKILGYLNLSRERFERQFPFTLVFLLPEFALRYFIRRASDFFDWYSGVYEFPTDKDILEREIRRLVYLDGDLDTYKQFTPQQRQE
-35 PSDGEYEGIL
+35 KLAEIKAYLSDSPSLDPVQASELWHKKGLIHAMGKEYE
-45 MGLFEQVAAGTTTG
+45 Q
-59 GLRGWLYSR
+59 
-68 HCNDKKL
+68 
-75 ARWLEVKSEEW
+75 
-86 LLYPEDYQTLG
+86 
-97 RDLAALGKVMTG
+97 
-109 NLGEV
+109 
-114 SQRISLQLRDAVR
+114 
-127 DVSGVEGE
+127 
-135 NLSPK
+135 
-140 ETDLTEVVQDA
+140 
-151 EFWFEQGNQKYMNG
+151 
-165 DFIGAIASYD
+165 AIASYD
-175 QALEIKPDFHE
+175 KALEIKPDDHE
-186 AWYNRGIALRNLGRF
+186 AWYGRGF
-201 EDAIASYDQALE
+201 
-213 IKPDFHE
+213 
-220 AWNNR
+220 
-225 GNALRNLGRFEDA
+225 
-238 IASYDQALEIKPDF
+238 
-252 HEAWNNRGIALA
+252 
-264 NLGRFEDAIASYDQA
+264 
-279 LEIKP
+279 
-284 DYYEAWNN
+284 
-292 RGIALA
+292 
-298 NLGRFE
+298 
-304 DAIASYDQALE
+304 
-315 IKPDYYEA
+315 
-323 WNNRGNALRNLGR
+323 
-336 FEDAI
+336 
-341 ASYDQ
+341 
-346 ALEIKPEYHEAW
+346 
-358 YNRGIALGNLG
+358 ALGNLG
-369 RFEEEIASYDRALEI
+369 RFA
-384 KPDKHEA
+384 
-391 WNNRGVALGNL
+391 
-402 GRFEE
+402 E
-407 AIASWDRALEF
+407 AIASF
-418 KPDYHDAWNYRGIA
+418 
-432 LANLG
+432 
-437 RFEEAIAS
+437 
-445 YDRALEIKPDYHDA
+445 DRALEIKPDYH
-459 WNYRGI
+459 
-465 ALANLGRFEEA
+465 E
-476 IASYDR
+476 
-482 ALEIKPDYHDAWNNR
+482 
-497 GVALGNLGRFEE
+497 
-509 ALTSYDKALEI
+509 
-520 KPDLHQAWYNRGWSV
+520 AWYGRGWAV
-535 CSLSKNRVSTPSLEA
+535 CSLSKNRISTPSLEA

-590 LGEAYLE
+590 LGQAYLE
-597 HSQYKEKASPY
+597 HSQYKENASPY

-673 PAFEAKFSSF
+673 PAFERKFSSF

-733 LTGPNKAI
+733 LTDPNKAI

-750 LTTFIITAEADPV
+750 LTTFIITPEADPV

-769 RRQPARQFR
+769 RRQLARQFR
-778 TWLTEWDKQYRDYAS
+778 TWLTEWDKQYLDYAS

-805 RLSLNSRFAELKRIL
+805 RLSLNSRFAQLKRIL

-1080 RAANIL
+1080 RAANTL

>member
-14 SLFIASPRA
+14 SLFIGSPKA

-68 HCNDKKL
+68 HCDDKKL

-86 LLYPEDYQTLG
+86 LQYPEDYQTLG

-135 NLSPK
+135 NLCPK

-151 EFWFEQGNQKYMNG
+151 AFWFQQGNQKYMNG
-165 DFIGAIASYD
+165 DFLGAIASYD
-175 QALEIKPDFHE
+175 RALEIKPD
-186 AWYNRGIALRNLGRF
+186 Y
-201 EDAIASYDQALE
+201 YY
-213 IKPDFHE
+213 

-225 GNALRNLGRFEDA
+225 GNALVNLGILEEA
-238 IASYDQALEIKPDF
+238 IASYDRALEF
-252 HEAWNNRGIALA
+252 
-264 NLGRFEDAIASYDQA
+264 
-279 LEIKP
+279 KP
-284 DYYEAWNN
+284 DYHQAWHN
-292 RGIALA
+292 RGSAL
-298 NLGRFE
+298 
-304 DAIASYDQALE
+304 
-315 IKPDYYEA
+315 
-323 WNNRGNALRNLGR
+323 
-336 FEDAI
+336 
-341 ASYDQ
+341 
-346 ALEIKPEYHEAW
+346 H
-358 YNRGIALGNLG
+358 NLG

-384 KPDKHEA
+384 KPDYHEV
-391 WNNRGVALGNL
+391 WYN
-402 GRFEE
+402 
-407 AIASWDRALEF
+407 
-418 KPDYHDAWNYRGIA
+418 RGIA
-432 LANLG
+432 LADLG
-437 RFEEAIAS
+437 RLKEAIAS
-445 YDRALEIKPDYHDA
+445 HDRALEIKPDFH
-459 WNYRGI
+459 
-465 ALANLGRFEEA
+465 L
-476 IASYDR
+476 
-482 ALEIKPDYHDAWNNR
+482 AWNNR
-497 GVALGNLGRFEE
+497 GIALRNLGRFEE

-520 KPDLHQAWYNRGWSV
+520 KPDLHQAWNNRGVALEDLDRSEEALASYDKALEIKPDYHEAWKNRGIALRNLGRLEEAIASYDKALEIKPDYHEAWYGRGNALADLGRFAEAIASYDKALEIKPDYHEAWNNRGWDV
-535 CSLSKNRVSTPSLEA
+535 CSLSKNRISTPSLEA

-590 LGEAYLE
+590 LGQAYLE

-617 TALPI
+617 IALPI
-622 LSEKDF
+622 LTEKDF

-778 TWLTEWDKQYRDYAS
+778 TWLTEWDKQYLDYAS

-805 RLSLNSRFAELKRIL
+805 RLSLNSRFAQLKRIL

-996 GLVSAFLAAGA
+996 GLVSAFRAAGA

>member
-14 SLFIASPRA
+14 SLFIGSPKA
-23 INPKEVKNTPPE
+23 VNPEKVQKSPPE

-68 HCNDKKL
+68 YCDDKKL
-75 ARWLEVKSEEW
+75 ARWLGVKSEEW
-86 LLYPEDYQTLG
+86 LQYPEDYQTLAQ
-97 RDLAALGKVMTG
+97 DLAALGKVMTG

-135 NLSPK
+135 NLGPK

-151 EFWFEQGNQKYMNG
+151 EFWFEQGYQKHMNG
-165 DFIGAIASYD
+165 DLIGAIASYD
-175 QALEIKPDFHE
+175 QALEFKPD
-186 AWYNRGIALRNLGRF
+186 
-201 EDAIASYDQALE
+201 D
-213 IKPDFHE
+213 
-220 AWNNR
+220 
-225 GNALRNLGRFEDA
+225 
-238 IASYDQALEIKPDF
+238 
-252 HEAWNNRGIALA
+252 
-264 NLGRFEDAIASYDQA
+264 
-279 LEIKP
+279 
-284 DYYEAWNN
+284 
-292 RGIALA
+292 
-298 NLGRFE
+298 
-304 DAIASYDQALE
+304 
-315 IKPDYYEA
+315 
-323 WNNRGNALRNLGR
+323 
-336 FEDAI
+336 
-341 ASYDQ
+341 
-346 ALEIKPEYHEAW
+346 HEAW

-369 RFEEEIASYDRALEI
+369 RY
-384 KPDKHEA
+384 
-391 WNNRGVALGNL
+391 
-402 GRFEE
+402 EE
-407 AIASWDRALEF
+407 AIASWDRALEI
-418 KPDYHDAWNYRGIA
+418 KPDDHYAWDGRGVA
-432 LANLG
+432 LENLG
-437 RFEEAIAS
+437 RYEEAIAS
-445 YDRALEIKPDYHDA
+445 YDRALEIKPDDHYA
-459 WNYRGI
+459 WNGRGS
-465 ALANLGRFEEA
+465 ALGNLGRYEQAIASYDRALEIKPDDHYAWNGRGNALVKLGRYEQAIASYDQALEFKPDDHQAWNNRGVALGNLGRYEEA

-482 ALEIKPDYHDAWNNR
+482 ALEIKPDD
-497 GVALGNLGRFEE
+497 
-509 ALTSYDKALEI
+509 
-520 KPDLHQAWYNRGWSV
+520 HQAWYNRGNALGNLGRYEEAIASFDQALEIKPDFHQAWYNRGIALGNLGRYEEAIASYDQALEIKPDYHEAWYNRGNALV
-535 CSLSKNRVSTPSLEA
+535 NLGRYEEAIASYERALEFKPDLHEAWYNRGNALVNLGRYEEAIASYERALEFKPDLHEAWNGRGWAICSLSKNRISTPSLEA

-565 HIFALREALPHLIQG
+565 HLFGLREALPHLVQG

-590 LGEAYLE
+590 LGGAYLE
-597 HSQYKEKASPY
+597 HSRYKEKASPY
-608 WREAIRHYQ
+608 CRDAIRHYQ
-617 TALPI
+617 IALPI
-622 LSEKDF
+622 LTEKDF
-628 PEDHLEI
+628 PEDHLKI

-644 SLQEIP
+644 SLQEITQ
-650 EARFYQQQGRHL
+650 ARFYQQQGRDL
-662 FTRLRAQKRDK
+662 FTRLRAQKGDK

-733 LTGPNKAI
+733 LTSPNKAI

-750 LTTFIITAEADPV
+750 LTTFIITADADPV
-763 IVEPEQ
+763 ILEREQ
-769 RRQPARQFR
+769 RYQQARQFR

-805 RLSLNSRFAELKRIL
+805 RLSLNNCFAQLKRIL
-820 QIDKILEPLPVSV
+820 QIDKILAHLPVSV
-833 DSLILIPHRDLHRF
+833 NSLILIPHRDLHRF

-871 QSGDSSYSPLLS
+871 QSGDFSYSPLLS

-923 VRKALENAHK
+923 VRKALENAYK

-960 TVRDINKLNLS
+960 TVRDINGLNLS

-1063 QLGQLPDLRE
+1063 QLRLLPDLRE

>member
-14 SLFIASPRA
+14 SLFIASPKA

-45 MGLFEQVAAGTTTG
+45 MGLFEQVAAGTTTD
-59 GLRGWLYSR
+59 GLRGWLHSR
-68 HCNDKKL
+68 HCDDKKL
-75 ARWLEVKSEEW
+75 ARWLGVKSEEW
-86 LLYPEDYQTLG
+86 LQYPEDYQTLG

-114 SQRISLQLRDAVR
+114 SQQISLQLRDAVR

-135 NLSPK
+135 NLCPK

-151 EFWFEQGNQKYMNG
+151 EFWFVQGYQKYMNG
-165 DFIGAIASYD
+165 DFIGAIAS
-175 QALEIKPDFHE
+175 
-186 AWYNRGIALRNLGRF
+186 W
-201 EDAIASYDQALE
+201 
-213 IKPDFHE
+213 
-220 AWNNR
+220 
-225 GNALRNLGRFEDA
+225 
-238 IASYDQALEIKPDF
+238 
-252 HEAWNNRGIALA
+252 
-264 NLGRFEDAIASYDQA
+264 
-279 LEIKP
+279 
-284 DYYEAWNN
+284 
-292 RGIALA
+292 
-298 NLGRFE
+298 
-304 DAIASYDQALE
+304 
-315 IKPDYYEA
+315 
-323 WNNRGNALRNLGR
+323 
-336 FEDAI
+336 
-341 ASYDQ
+341 
-346 ALEIKPEYHEAW
+346 
-358 YNRGIALGNLG
+358 
-369 RFEEEIASYDRALEI
+369 DRALEI

-407 AIASWDRALEF
+407 AIASYDRALEI
-418 KPDYHDAWNYRGIA
+418 KPDYYEAWNNRGSA
-432 LANLG
+432 LHNLG

-445 YDRALEIKPDYHDA
+445 YDRALEIKPDKHEA
-459 WNYRGI
+459 WHNRGS
-465 ALANLGRFEEA
+465 ALHNLGRFEEAIASWDRALEIKPDYPDAWYGRGIALDDLGRFEQA

-482 ALEIKPDYHDAWNNR
+482 ALEIKPDKHEAWNNR
-497 GVALGNLGRFEE
+497 GVALDDLGRFEQ
-509 ALTSYDKALEI
+509 AIASYDRALEI
-520 KPDLHQAWYNRGWSV
+520 KPDDHEAWYNRGRAV

-590 LGEAYLE
+590 LGEAYLG
-597 HSQYKEKASPY
+597 HSRYKENASPY

-617 TALPI
+617 IALPI

-628 PEDHLEI
+628 PEDHLKI

-710 CLTWILDNWQ
+710 CLTWILDSWQ

-733 LTGPNKAI
+733 LTGLNKAI

-769 RRQPARQFR
+769 RRQPAQQFR
-778 TWLTEWDKQYRDYAS
+778 TWLTEWDKQYLDYAS

-805 RLSLNSRFAELKRIL
+805 RLSLNSRFAQLKRIL

-871 QSGDSSYSPLLS
+871 QSGDFSYSPLLS

-923 VRKALENAHK
+923 VPKALENAHK

-1015 PVKEISSAWFMINFY
+1015 PVKEISSAWFMVNFY

-1063 QLGQLPDLRE
+1063 QLGQLPSLTE

-1080 RAANIL
+1080 RAANTL